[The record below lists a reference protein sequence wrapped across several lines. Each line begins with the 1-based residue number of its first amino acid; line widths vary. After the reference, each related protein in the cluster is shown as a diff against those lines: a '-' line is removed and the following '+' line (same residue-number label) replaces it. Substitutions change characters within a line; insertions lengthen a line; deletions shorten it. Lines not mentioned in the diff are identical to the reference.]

1 MVFEIIQIILSFLS
15 IVILAITAII
25 VYKYT
30 KETHK
35 LRKTAER
42 QLEAMFR
49 PHLHPVESCGG
60 GLCKFVN
67 CGKGPAL
74 DLHIIGFSKESPEK
88 ECKLGTKDI
97 LVIRVD
103 EHREISLPDI
113 KDENHLFFIF
123 YKSISN
129 TVYVTIL
136 GKSKENPTLQTIGYY
151 DYETL
156 KQKKE
161 YERFVK
167 VCENKL
173 LEYKL

>member
-1 MVFEIIQIILSFLS
+1 MILEIVG
-15 IVILAITAII
+15 VINTLVLIATAII

-30 KETHK
+30 KETYK

-60 GLCKFVN
+60 GLCKCVN

-74 DLHIIGFSKESPEK
+74 DLRIIGFSKEFPEK
-88 ECKLGTKDI
+88 ECKLGTKGI
-97 LVIRVD
+97 YVIKVD
-103 EHREISLPDI
+103 EERKISMPDI
-113 KDENHLFFIF
+113 KSESQIFFIF

-129 TVYVTIL
+129 MLYVTIL
-136 GKSKENPTLQTIGYY
+136 SKSKENPTLQTIGYY

-161 YERFVK
+161 YEKYVK
-167 VCENKL
+167 VCKNKL
-173 LEYKL
+173 LNYE